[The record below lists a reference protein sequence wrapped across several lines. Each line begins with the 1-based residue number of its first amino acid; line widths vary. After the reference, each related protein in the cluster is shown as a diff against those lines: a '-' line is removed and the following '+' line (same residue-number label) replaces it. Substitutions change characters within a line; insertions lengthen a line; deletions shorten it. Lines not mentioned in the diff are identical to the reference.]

1 MRGNLELIK
10 FNPIYEKSWDKF
22 IRNSVN
28 GTFLQT
34 RNFLNYHCTDRFKDC
49 SLMVMKGNE
58 IIAVLP
64 ANCVESE
71 GTMALIGH
79 EGSSFGGLVISENSL
94 KVSILEEI
102 FSLLDDFFLQNRFS
116 SVTLKQPG
124 RIYCKRDVDLLE
136 YFFYSKGYETRYEV
150 GYYID
155 SSCYDNDIISNLSSS
170 RRRDYRYS
178 LKNQFSFREFFLK
191 EEIGLFYEILLD
203 NYKKFNKHPVHKLDE
218 LIEFHESR
226 LMDLVRF
233 FGVYYDRKMI
243 AGAMVFC
250 FDMDVFHTQYLAV
263 SREYSDLFAN
273 EYLYVS
279 LIQVAL
285 SEKFHYISF
294 GTSTLDS
301 GRILNYHLAQYKE
314 GFGTKQYNNKTFVK
328 LF

>member
-1 MRGNLELIK
+1 MGTNLRLIQ
-10 FNPIYEKSWDKF
+10 FDSTYEKNWDKF
-22 IRNSVN
+22 IQNSAN

-34 RNFLNYHCTDRFKDC
+34 RKFLNYHGADKFNDC
-49 SLMVMKGNE
+49 SIMILKGNE
-58 IIAVLP
+58 IIAVIP
-64 ANCVESE
+64 ANCVKSE
-71 GTMALIGH
+71 GMMALIGH
-79 EGSSFGGLVISENSL
+79 QGSTFGGLVIGENSI

-102 FSLLDDFFLQNRFS
+102 FSLLDDFFLQNSFT
-116 SVTLKQPG
+116 SVALKQPG
-124 RIYCKRDVDLLE
+124 RIYCKREMDLLD

-155 SSCYDNDIISNLSSS
+155 QNCYNSDIISNLSSS
-170 RRRDYRYS
+170 RRRDYKYS
-178 LKNQFSFREFFLK
+178 LRNQFSFRELFLK
-191 EEIGLFYEILLD
+191 EEIGEFYNILLD
-203 NYKKFNKHPVHKLDE
+203 NYKKFNKNPVHKLDE

-226 LMDLVRF
+226 LKNLVRF
-233 FGVYYDRKMI
+233 FGVYHNNKMI

-263 SREYSDLFAN
+263 LGDCSNLFAN

-285 SEKFHYISF
+285 SEQFHYISF
-294 GTSTLDS
+294 GTSTLDG

-328 LF
+328 VF